1 MEMVYA
7 LGSMIVCFFFF
18 FLCGPLLAQWQK
30 YHYFIIHIM
39 QFSYMQSII
48 PELDSSFEYQFN
60 I

>member
-7 LGSMIVCFFFF
+7 LGSMIVCFF
-18 FLCGPLLAQWQK
+18 LCGPLLAQWQK
-30 YHYFIIHIM
+30 YHSFIIHIM

-48 PELDSSFEYQFN
+48 PELDSSIEYQFN